1 MIYKSLLSTLLSLFF
16 FSTVWAQE
24 TKIYTHTSK
33 AYQNARSHFEQGNY
47 TLAQKTFGDFIA
59 QLQQPITDEQEI
71 QRVVSR
77 YHIALCARKL
87 NSPDTEYLF
96 TQFIDE
102 EDYDKYNS
110 QAYYHLGQIYFAK
123 KRYRNAIAAFE
134 SISLDD
140 LSGAER
146 AEFYF
151 QNAYANFV
159 SKNIKKAK
167 QLFGRIINVRNQ
179 YYYDAN
185 YYYGVI
191 GFFDRDLESALA
203 SFKKIEKNKKY
214 SRAIPYYISL
224 IYFFRKES
232 DQLLRYA
239 APKAKQ
245 ENIKYRKELNQLVGQ
260 TYFNRQKFQEALP
273 FLEYYVNN
281 SNKVSKND
289 VYQLAFTE
297 YRVGKY
303 NDAIKNF
310 RELNALNEL
319 MGQNALYHLADCY
332 LRTNQKAKARNAFA
346 EAARY
351 NFDATIQEVSYF
363 NYAKLSYELGFNNVA
378 LSSLQN
384 FINGYPRSKY
394 SVEARSYLSTIF
406 ESSKNYQ
413 EALDV
418 LETIPNK
425 TPQLQRTQQ
434 RAAYYRAVELFKE
447 MRFQEAM
454 GLFDQAIQNA
464 KDPQIVAMCHFW
476 KGDIFYRRMQY
487 ETAIGAMT
495 AYLRGSNNQ
504 YISDKIN
511 PATANYTIAYSLY
524 KLKQFNQAKTA
535 FDRAVTSAQGNVRY
549 ASQGSVIRQIYP
561 DALLR
566 SGDCNFLLRNY
577 PNALTRYNQVIQGN
591 MPDADYA
598 YYQKG
603 ILQGLQGN
611 EREKIATLSKL
622 LQMQSD
628 SPYGDDALLQ
638 IALSHVNLNNK
649 QAAIDAHER
658 LRAQYPNSPY
668 IPQSLT
674 YQGLIFFNMNQY
686 KRALQKYDEVIQKY
700 PYTPQS
706 QEALAGIKDVYFAKG
721 DAQGYG
727 KHIRKY
733 PGVEFSN
740 AAEDSLT
747 FEIAET
753 YYNKGDCN
761 NAVQSL
767 NRYLS
772 NFPRGVYAL
781 YAHHYRGMCL
791 YSQEKY
797 LQAGSD
803 FDYIIDRYPNLFYE
817 KALDRGAR
825 ISFFKKKD
833 YEESYQRFK
842 QLAAITKDKTLRA
855 EALRGLVKCSYL
867 TKRYAETQTYSQK
880 LLQFP
885 RANDQ
890 DKIDA
895 HFYKGMAAYESGN
908 TNGAL
913 SDFQQVANLTD
924 NEQGA
929 QVRYLTALI
938 FFERG
943 DLNASE
949 KACRRTYNET
959 SAHEEWTVKAF
970 RLLAEIYVLRD
981 ELFQAKAT
989 LKSILDNYE
998 KEDQLKRETRER
1010 LREIEAKEEAN
1021 SKIELRPAAATPGN
1035 DYLEM
1040 EPE

>member
-1 MIYKSLLSTLLSLFF
+1 MIYKSLLPILLTLIITCTS
-16 FSTVWAQE
+16 WAQE
-24 TKIYTHTSK
+24 TNIYTHQSK
-33 AYQNARSHFEQGNY
+33 SYQDALLHFDQGNY
-47 TLAQKTFGDFIA
+47 TLAQKTFTDFIA
-59 QLQQPITDEQEI
+59 QLDQPITKQLEI
-71 QRVVSR
+71 KRVISR
-77 YHIALCARKL
+77 YHVALCARKL
-87 NSPDTEYLF
+87 KSPDAEYLF
-96 TQFIDE
+96 TQFIE
-102 EDYDKYNS
+102 QEDYDKYNS
-110 QAYYHLGQIYFAK
+110 QAYYHLGQIYFEK

-140 LSGAER
+140 LSGPQR
-146 AEFYF
+146 AEYYF

-191 GFFDRDLESALA
+191 GFFDRDLDSALS

-214 SRAIPYYISL
+214 ARAIPYYISL

-273 FLEYYVNN
+273 FLEYYVN
-281 SNKVSKND
+281 SSGKVAKD
-289 VYQLAFTE
+289 DIYQLAFTQ
-297 YRVGKY
+297 YRVGRY

-332 LRTNQKAKARNAFA
+332 LRTNQKEKARNAFN

-351 NFDATIQEVSYF
+351 QFDRTIQEVSAF

-378 LSSLQN
+378 LSSLQGFLN
-384 FINGYPRSKY
+384 SYPSSKY
-394 SVEARSYLSTIF
+394 SVEARSYLSTLF
-406 ESSKNYQ
+406 ESSKNYE
-413 EALDV
+413 EALQV

-425 TPQLQRTQQ
+425 SPQLQRTQQ
-434 RAAYYRAVELFKE
+434 RAAYYRAVQLFKE

-454 GLFDQAIQNA
+454 GLFDQAIQNP
-464 KDPQIVAMCHFW
+464 KDPQIAAMSHFW
-476 KGDIFYRRMQY
+476 KGDIYYRRMQY
-487 ETAIGAMT
+487 ETAIGAMA
-495 AYLRGSNNQ
+495 AYLKSSGNR
-504 YISDKIN
+504 YISDKVN
-511 PATANYTIAYSLY
+511 PATANYTIGYSLY
-524 KLKQFNQAKTA
+524 KIKRFNEAKSA
-535 FDRAVTSAQGNVRY
+535 FDRAVSSAQGNVQY
-549 ASQGSVIRQIYP
+549 ASQGSMIRQVYP

-591 MPDADYA
+591 MPNSDYA

-603 ILQGLQGN
+603 ILEGLQGN
-611 EREKIATLSKL
+611 EQAKIATLSRL
-622 LQMQSD
+622 LQMQGD
-628 SPYGDDALLQ
+628 SPYGDDALYQ

-658 LRAQYPNSPY
+658 LRSQYPNSQY
-668 IPQSLT
+668 APQSLT
-674 YQGLIFFNMNQY
+674 NQGLIYFNMNKY
-686 KRALQKYDEVIQKY
+686 NLALQKYDEVLKTY
-700 PYTPQS
+700 PYSPES

-753 YYNKGDCN
+753 HYNNGDCN
-761 NAVQSL
+761 NAIQSL

-772 NFPRGVYAL
+772 NFPKGVYAL

-797 LQAGSD
+797 LQAGKD
-803 FDYIIDRYPNLFYE
+803 FDFIIDRYPNLFYE

-825 ISFFKKKD
+825 ISFFMKKD
-833 YEESYQRFK
+833 YEESYKRFK

-855 EALRGLVKCSYL
+855 ESLRGLVKCSYL
-867 TKRYAETQTYSQK
+867 TKRYAETQSYSQK
-880 LLQFP
+880 LLQYP
-885 RANDQ
+885 QATDQ
-890 DKIDA
+890 DKIDG

-908 TNGAL
+908 TNVAL
-913 SDFQQVANLTD
+913 SEFKQVAQLTD

-938 FFERG
+938 YFERG
-943 DLNASE
+943 DLEASE
-949 KACRRTYNET
+949 EACRLTYNET
-959 SAHEEWTVKAF
+959 SAHEEWTVKSF

-1021 SKIELRPAAATPGN
+1021 SKIELRPAAGN
-1035 DYLEM
+1035 TDYLEM